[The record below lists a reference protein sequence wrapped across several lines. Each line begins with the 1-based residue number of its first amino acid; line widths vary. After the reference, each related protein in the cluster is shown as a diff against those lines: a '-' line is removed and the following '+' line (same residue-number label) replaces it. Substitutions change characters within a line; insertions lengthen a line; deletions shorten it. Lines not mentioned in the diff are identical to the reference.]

1 VIERYLTYLR
11 GVRNLSEA
19 TVKAYRE
26 DYGLW
31 KQFLDREGLGYDEA
45 DALQARGFVASL
57 SKSGR
62 AQSSINR
69 AISSLRGWYRFL
81 IRTEGLRVN
90 PFTEIRALKKPK
102 HLPEYLFEN
111 EVEELL
117 SFETDTFTA
126 CRDRLIFELLYS
138 TGCRVAELVGLDL
151 ARIDRDR
158 SRALV
163 TGKGDKQRYVF
174 LGAQARAALA
184 AYLPLRAARL
194 DPDDPDAVRALILNA
209 NGRRLTERGA
219 AYLLKRRLVS
229 SRIVKRVS
237 PHTFRHS
244 FATHVLDRGAEIRT
258 VQELLG
264 HSSLSTTQ
272 IYTHL
277 GIKRLQTVYEA
288 AHPHGKARRG
298 SPCSRGAEGLQRGD
312 GRDGNIPARRDSVG
326 GTGVDRGA
334 EASHDTERNG
344 GTTADERY
352 TTPADQAQGRNT

>member
-1 VIERYLTYLR
+1 MIERYLAYLR

-31 KQFLDREGLGYDEA
+31 KEFLEREGLRHDEA
-45 DALQARGFVASL
+45 DTLQARGFVASL

-81 IRTEGLRVN
+81 IRTDGAQAN
-90 PFTEIRALKKPK
+90 PFSDIRALKKPK
-102 HLPEYLFEN
+102 HLPEYLFES

-117 SFETDTFTA
+117 AFEPDGFTA
-126 CRDRLIFELLYS
+126 CRNRLMFEFLYS

-151 ARIDRDR
+151 THIERDR

-163 TGKGDKQRYVF
+163 TGKGSKQRYVF
-174 LGAQARAALA
+174 IGAQARAALA
-184 AYLPLRAARL
+184 AYLPLRAVRL
-194 DPDDPDAVRALILNA
+194 DPDDPDARQALFLNA
-209 NGRRLTERGA
+209 MGRRLTERGA
-219 AYLLKRRLVS
+219 AYILKRRLLS

-244 FATHVLDRGAEIRT
+244 FATHVLDRGADIRT

-264 HSSLSTTQ
+264 HASLSTTQ
-272 IYTHL
+272 VYTHL
-277 GIKRLQTVYEA
+277 GIRRLQEVYET
-288 AHPHGKARRG
+288 AHPHGKVRREMQ
-298 SPCSRGAEGLQRGD
+298 SGAMPDRNTGT
-312 GRDGNIPARRDSVG
+312 V
-326 GTGVDRGA
+326 GTGQVNGA
-334 EASHDTERNG
+334 ERNG

-352 TTPADQAQGRNT
+352 TTPADQAQGRKT